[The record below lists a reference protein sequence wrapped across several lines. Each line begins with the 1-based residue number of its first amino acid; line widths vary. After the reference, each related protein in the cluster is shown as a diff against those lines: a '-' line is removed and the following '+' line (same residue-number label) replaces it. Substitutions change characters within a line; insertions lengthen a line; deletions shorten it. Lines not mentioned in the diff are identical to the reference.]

1 MDGTLA
7 IILLVVCLA
16 LLAVEVFI
24 PSGGLIL
31 VTALASLA
39 GSIWLGWRAWS
50 ETPPVFWLF
59 IATIIVLVPTAIG
72 VTLYWFPRT
81 EMGKRMLLDGPSL
94 DEVTGYTEET
104 NRLSALI
111 GKQGK
116 SLTLMNPGGLVLVDG
131 ERHHSESVGL
141 LIEPGEPIEV
151 VGISGTRIVVRRATE
166 TSEAPKDAEP
176 PQTEEAVAS
185 IDRPDK
191 PISEDRPVDFEMPTG

>member
-16 LLAVEVFI
+16 LLAIEVFI

-50 ETPPVFWLF
+50 DTPPLFWLF
-59 IATIIVLVPTAIG
+59 IGTIIVLVPTAIG

-104 NRLSALI
+104 SRLSALI
-111 GKQGK
+111 GKRGE

-166 TSEAPKDAEP
+166 TRESVTHVESPKAEDAV
-176 PQTEEAVAS
+176 TS
-185 IDRPDK
+185 IDPPDE
-191 PISEDRPVDFEMPTG
+191 PIPEDRPVDFEMPTG